1 MSDQETGIPPL
12 QHLYEA
18 WSPGDVLFYGPS
30 ARSLNCYGDI
40 NRQSSLVLI
49 SQILELE
56 TRGEDPIT
64 LYLNTDGGVLA
75 DALAIYDTLRSIK
88 SPIVTIATGVCASAG
103 LLLLS
108 SGDLRLTYP
117 NTIFF
122 YHQPIF
128 PGQEVHSS
136 EQIKS
141 TADMYELA
149 KTKYDGIISRRCNM
163 PPEQWNEEFYNRTT
177 KYFTAQEAKNYNM
190 VDGII
195 PHAEKAKQLE
205 WSNDGG

>member
-1 MSDQETGIPPL
+1 MSNQEQSNQEQI
-12 QHLYEA
+12 LYEA

-30 ARSLNCYGDI
+30 ARSITCYGDI
-40 NRQSSLVLI
+40 NRQSSLVLT

-56 TRGEDPIT
+56 TRGTTPIT

-88 SPIVTIATGVCASAG
+88 SPIITITTGVCASAG

-108 SGDLRLTYP
+108 AGDIRLTYP

-149 KTKYDGIISRRCNM
+149 KQKYDGIIQRRCNM
-163 PPEQWNEEFYNRTT
+163 SPQLWTNEFVDRTT
-177 KYFTAQEAKNYNM
+177 KYFTAQQAKSYNM
-190 VDGII
+190 IDGII
-195 PHAEKAKQLE
+195 PHAEKTTKLE
-205 WSNDGG
+205 WVYDGQ